1 MLTILVELLLN
12 DVHVDLQKSNNS
24 EQTSNVEKSLLYLL
38 AVYHFVYFRPGSSH
52 SWYNEYQSTLC
63 HHYNSP
69 YGANRWSVDTSTP
82 MYQPPHPYWPQ
93 MYEARGSS
101 NTPAPRPAQP
111 NPYKWVNP
119 KLTKESH
126 HANTQ
131 RQPNLSF
138 HDMSD
143 KSCKWSESLVCSTS
157 SQSSNTISST
167 VPTPAY
173 KFEPASLYKKEPE
186 FLELWGTL

>member
-1 MLTILVELLLN
+1 MLTIL
-12 DVHVDLQKSNNS
+12 DR
-24 EQTSNVEKSLLYLL
+24 NVVKWCSCWFRTTRNKQATAIKTWLYLM
-38 AVYHFVYFRPGSSH
+38 AVYHFVYFRPSSSH
-52 SWYNEYQSTLC
+52 SWYNVYQSSLC
-63 HHYNSP
+63 HHYNSHAL
-69 YGANRWSVDTSTP
+69 GANRWSVDTSTP
-82 MYQPPHPYWPQ
+82 MYHPPHPYWPQ

-101 NTPAPRPAQP
+101 NTLAPRSAQP
-111 NPYKWVNP
+111 NPFKWVNP

-131 RQPNLSF
+131 MQPNLSF
-138 HDMSD
+138 HDVSD
-143 KSCKWSESLVCSTS
+143 RSCKWSERSVCSPS
-157 SQSSNTISST
+157 SQSSSSISSI